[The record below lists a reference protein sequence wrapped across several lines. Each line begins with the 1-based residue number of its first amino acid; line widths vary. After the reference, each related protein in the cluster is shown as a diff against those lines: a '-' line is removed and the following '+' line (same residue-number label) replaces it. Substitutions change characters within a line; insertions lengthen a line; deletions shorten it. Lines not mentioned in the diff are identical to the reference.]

1 MSLQLIELLCGGF
14 EGKSNSPNSGYRIH
28 QGFEDYKERSQG
40 KSRTGLEPVLVLS
53 GDRADTG
60 RPAQHVVRVSAD
72 KLWHISHQEGEGK
85 RGLGSIGLDNAGKT
99 TALYKLK
106 IGEVVST
113 IPTIGFNV
121 ETVEY
126 RNVSFTVWDV
136 GGQTTIRSLW
146 KHYFRGT
153 QGLIFVVDSA
163 DRERTEVAREE
174 IHSIIRDPELQDA
187 QLLIFA
193 NKQDLPNAMTTVEM
207 TKALQL
213 EKVRDREWYVQPT
226 NAVSGEGLIE
236 GLEWLRSVIMK

>member
-1 MSLQLIELLCGGF
+1 MGPSLSRLRHFWFGTTPC
-14 EGKSNSPNSGYRIH
+14 RI
-28 QGFEDYKERSQG
+28 
-40 KSRTGLEPVLVLS
+40 LM
-53 GDRADTG
+53 
-60 RPAQHVVRVSAD
+60 
-72 KLWHISHQEGEGK
+72 
-85 RGLGSIGLDNAGKT
+85 IGLDNAGKT

-136 GGQTTIRSLW
+136 GGQTAIRSLW

-163 DRERTEVAREE
+163 DRDRTGVAREE
-174 IHSIIRDPELQDA
+174 IHSIIQDPELQDA

-213 EKVRDREWYVQPT
+213 EVIRDREWYVQPT